1 MVVPSLR
8 SPFLTLPI
16 TWTHD
21 AQLKGGGEEEEEE
34 EEKNKRTMVSA
45 RACKSSRDGNALEIR
60 NWYTSRR

>member
-8 SPFLTLPI
+8 SPFLTLPN

-21 AQLKGGGEEEEEE
+21 AQLEGGEEEEE

-45 RACKSSRDGNALEIR
+45 RACISSRDGNALEIR

>member
-8 SPFLTLPI
+8 SPFLFTLPN

-21 AQLKGGGEEEEEE
+21 AQLEGGGEEEEK
-34 EEKNKRTMVSA
+34 KNKRTMVSA
-45 RACKSSRDGNALEIR
+45 RACISSRDGNALEIR